1 MSTPDE
7 THHEP
12 PNIHDEVAAKTGETP
27 TAGDAHA
34 VHDAHGAHDA
44 HDAAH
49 GPQAA
54 AGSFIE
60 EKSTQDSFLA
70 FVIVPLALLGLIVMM
85 FTIYTAPIEPEP
97 TVHSTPQAP
106 PVGEQV
112 PPAPIIR

>member
-34 VHDAHGAHDA
+34 VDDTHGTHDA

-54 AGSFIE
+54 AGTFIE
-60 EKSTQDSFLA
+60 ENSPQDNFLA
-70 FVIVPLALLGLIVMM
+70 FILVPLTLLGLLVMLL
-85 FTIYTAPIEPEP
+85 TIYQAPIPQEP
-97 TVHSTPQAP
+97 TVQTTPVAP
-106 PVGEQV
+106 PVGEHM
-112 PPAPIIR
+112 PPPPTIK